1 MKKGLKRILSI
12 VLSLA
17 MVFTSVSIQQSTTKA
32 DDITWTKLSNM
43 SIYETYAYLNQA
55 DIDAGKFGNEGLRNF
70 YDPGKGQGWNLA
82 DGSDMKDNIP
92 YFGFVTTGANA
103 TGLTID
109 GVEYPSDGQKVVI
122 AADTVYI
129 NQDLLKLQDNEDEH
143 IFEINAVGSNTQ
155 FQLRIKRETAPDVTF
170 DEVKEWKQVP
180 GTATNGDAYYVSTDV
195 YNTISNNNALIGL
208 YDTHT
213 AAPYHP
219 VSCTITG
226 PVYVTAVIP
235 VKDQMKAVWVDG
247 VKYPS
252 GTDVCYL
259 DGDQCHLAQS
269 LFTLPEGE
277 TSHTFKIIVQGN
289 TTNCAYLMKVTSLSA
304 PTKLSVYNYG
314 KYTGKYFVEF
324 MDSKNAASYNIYVDN
339 TLIKNVKTSGNYLT
353 SEELEAAGI
362 AKGDHTL
369 SVTAVDANGGE
380 SIQTSTS
387 IKVEAKGT
395 ADDIPQIYISTH
407 GKNVDGTYLSKK
419 DDFLANAN
427 VAVID
432 NTGTYKDI
440 IDAASDIKVRGNSTA
455 GAEKKP
461 WNFKLSKKQSVLGM
475 DSSKKWSLLANAY
488 DKSLL
493 RNSLVMQLAAKMGL
507 AYTSSCRFVDVYL
520 NGEYKGNYVFIESV
534 ETGTGRVEIDANNVA
549 SNDILLELDNN
560 GRDAAE
566 VAHLERTGLGVLLAM
581 NEPEIAPD
589 DTEELATY
597 KNKIDATQQ
606 LLDDFETALKAND
619 YDAMSKYIDMES
631 FAKFYIVNEFFRNQD
646 FNFSSTR
653 FYVKDGI
660 LYAGP
665 CWDYDLSSG
674 NLGTYYVPDGKDTYN
689 SFLAQEMVWY
699 TYLMKNNQF
708 KDLVSS
714 IYKEY
719 QSDIRALFDGSR
731 ADQGYG
737 IDGFEK
743 LYRNSFERNYA
754 SKENLGAGWS
764 VTNPDQADAYSY
776 ANHKSWN
783 TYDDAVEFL
792 RTWLRKRHVWLEEQ
806 WGVDDTSLPASIVNS
821 DGKVMIRWNNETG
834 VTADH
839 YKITYDKFTAWN
851 SDTYTATTEST
862 NITATADLTQTEI
875 TDPIA
880 AGTDVV
886 VYAVDSEGNETKVGT
901 AVAKPDLIV
910 SDLYLDN
917 APVLAGASAHFKMS
931 VSNIGTAVA
940 YPTDDVVATTLS
952 VDGTQV
958 AYTVGYKDAIL
969 PNATESDYGFQMN
982 WTATAGSHKVTAN
995 IDDRNKV
1002 DESNESNNTLTK
1014 TFVIDNTTE
1023 DSKITGYQISTTLT
1037 IDGVE
1042 NQIGIRTIYQTE
1054 DLVNGQSVKE
1064 FGLIIGLTNHLTD
1077 VENEMIANGTNKYV
1091 ITNAATSAG
1100 QMDTQMGDSAT
1111 ATYYART
1118 MDIAGGYDVDYSVRT
1133 YAKLADGSIAYSE
1146 VKTVNVYKV
1155 AKELYD
1161 NGKMQNYT
1169 AHETLYNDIISKV
1182 DGSSSKVDYNWN
1194 NTLVNKPEQIGGSV
1208 KVEGYQMTASLGN
1221 VSGKLGLRIV
1231 YSVEGNYDEV
1241 GLVYGLVYG
1250 DNPITAADM
1259 TVDSESKYV
1268 KAYAATKSGK
1278 LNAKLGASN
1287 TASYYARTMNVTGLN
1302 KAGYTV
1308 SYMVRAY
1315 AKASDGTITYSD
1327 VYTYNV
1333 NDVAS
1338 VLYDNDLMSTFDGH
1352 NAIYNNILTKVD
1364 ENYKAVDYNWSNAMV
1379 K

>member
-109 GVEYPSDGQKVVI
+109 GVEYPSDGQKVVV

-219 VSCTITG
+219 TACTITG

-235 VKDQMKAVWVDG
+235 VKDQMKAVWIDG

-259 DGDQCHLAQS
+259 DGDQCHIAQS

-353 SEELEAAGI
+353 SEELEKAGI

-380 SIQTSTS
+380 SIQVSTS

-395 ADDIPQIYISTH
+395 AGDIPQIYISTH

-475 DSSKKWSLLANAY
+475 DSSKKWSLLANAF

-520 NGEYKGNYVFIESV
+520 NGEYKGNYVVIESV

-566 VAHLERTGLGVLLAM
+566 VAHLERTGLGVLFAM

-754 SKENLGAGWS
+754 AKADLGAGWS

-776 ANHKSWN
+776 ANHKAWN

-792 RTWLRKRHVWLEEQ
+792 RTWLRNRHVWLEEQ

-821 DGKVMIRWNNETG
+821 DGKIMIRWNNETG

-862 NITATADLTQTEI
+862 SITATADLTQTEI

-917 APVLAGASAHFKMS
+917 APVLAGASTHFKMS

-1037 IDGVE
+1037 VDGVE

-1091 ITNAATSAG
+1091 ITNVATSAG

-1182 DGSSSKVDYNWN
+1182 DSLASKVDYNWN
-1194 NTLVNKPEQIGGSV
+1194 NTLVNKPEQTEGSV

-1259 TVDSESKYV
+1259 TVDSDSKYV
-1268 KAYAATKSGK
+1268 KTYAATATGK
-1278 LNAKLGASN
+1278 LNAKLGASS

-1352 NAIYNNILTKVD
+1352 NAIYDNILTKVD